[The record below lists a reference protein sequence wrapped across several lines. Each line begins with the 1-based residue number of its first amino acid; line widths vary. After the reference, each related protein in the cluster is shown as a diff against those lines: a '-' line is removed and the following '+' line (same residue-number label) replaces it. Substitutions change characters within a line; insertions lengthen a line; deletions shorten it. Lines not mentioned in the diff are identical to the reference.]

1 MNSKDV
7 LPQLAQNNLPVL
19 ANKDQLIL
27 YEQILR
33 DKELSVQYGPIL
45 IQQWTNDLVENFGH
59 ELILHILLDAVAIHF
74 HDVNFCSLV
83 REQIEKIDP
92 FMVTNFICHRC
103 LDLLERDS
111 FRGVLIFD
119 FYVNN
124 STVGFTAESKLTQ
137 QLYQH
142 FFDMFRTKQLT
153 SDQRNILKQLLEQ
166 AQDPT
171 ILLQLSD
178 NTPYQEKLIDSLFH
192 DFGDDNVNVIAMSTV
207 LHFGCSQMFTHIE
220 FYFSI
225 FQKEYPKSSIVLYS
239 IFENLLHANISFSPY
254 YDQITSV
261 LPYHMQLT
269 DNDMLVIES
278 NQISVQD
285 RDNCRVFLTNIFFYD
300 PSLKKSFIEQALNH
314 VQSTNWKQREAG
326 AMVLGI
332 CMRQATE
339 CDTIVEKI
347 TPLMDDD
354 QSLVRLS
361 AFECLAHVRQLTS
374 IAQVVSLGMSLLHD
388 PRLYIYDATIEAF
401 ILLNGTNMRNL
412 EPFLNNLYKEL
423 QRIIITADNSVL
435 YNIFM
440 LVDDTYHPKSAKK
453 QVMDMV
459 LNRAAELYFQEQ
471 GGTELLHNI
480 LDSVET
486 IDTIGE
492 QLFIYSMQHVHDVI
506 EMIRITGTIF
516 EKSHVEYSVLCEYN
530 VLEYLKNN
538 DVGVDVAI
546 SMMISLIKGPS
557 SIQIVIDQLD
567 DWVTL
572 INSDPMQSRNHA
584 WYELIV
590 RVEEAVLEP
599 YMDQIVECFNGGEE
613 GYCKLVMAA
622 LAYLP
627 SMLEENKDD
636 LEPLIDIENVY
647 DMSYKDAVI
656 FAKTFSR
663 ALQNINAVSGAFESH
678 YDKYVAFVTNHFAY
692 SNLDDVGLDIGK
704 TVSLY
709 KQYWTV
715 DTPPFIMDATRLYN
729 SQGRRQLLLQD
740 CTTIRFTDVI
750 IKIYL

>member
-1 MNSKDV
+1 MNFEDV
-7 LPQLAQNNLPVL
+7 LPQLAQNKLPVL

-27 YEQILR
+27 YEQTLR
-33 DKELSVQYGPIL
+33 DKELSVQYGSLL
-45 IQQWTNDLVENFGH
+45 IQQWTNDLIEYFGH
-59 ELILHILLDAVAIHF
+59 ELILHILLDVVAIHF
-74 HDVNFCSLV
+74 SDVNFCSSV

-111 FRGVLIFD
+111 FRGVLIFH
-119 FYVNN
+119 FYVNK
-124 STVGFTAESKLTQ
+124 STAGFTESKLTQ

-153 SDQRNILKQLLEQ
+153 SNQKNILKQLLEK

-178 NTPYQEKLIDSLFH
+178 DTTYKEKLIDSLFH
-192 DFGDDNVNVIAMSTV
+192 DFGDDKVNVIAMSTV
-207 LHFGCSQMFTHIE
+207 LHFGCSQMFIHIE

-225 FQKEYPKSSIVLYS
+225 FKKEYPKSSIVLYS
-239 IFENLLHANISFSPY
+239 IFENLLHANISFSTY

-300 PSLKKSFIEQALNH
+300 PWITKAFIEQALDH
-314 VQSTNWKQREAG
+314 VQSKNWKQREAG

-332 CMRQATE
+332 CMRQE
-339 CDTIVEKI
+339 IENDIIVEKI

-354 QSLVRLS
+354 QPLVRLS
-361 AFECLAHVRQLTS
+361 AFECLVHVRQLSS
-374 IAQVVSLGMSLLHD
+374 ISQAVLLGMSLLRD
-388 PRLYIYDATIEAF
+388 PCLYIYNATIEAF
-401 ILLNGTNMRNL
+401 ILLNRTNMRNL

-423 QRIIITADNSVL
+423 QRIIITADYNVL

-440 LVDDTYHPKSAKK
+440 LVDDTYHPKSVKK
-453 QVMDMV
+453 QVMNMV

-492 QLFIYSMQHVHDVI
+492 QLYIYSMQHVHDVI
-506 EMIRITGTIF
+506 EMLRITGTIF
-516 EKSHVEYSVLCEYN
+516 EKSHVAYSVLCEYN

-546 SMMISLIKGPS
+546 SMMISLVKGPS

-572 INSDPMQSRNHA
+572 INSDPMQSKNPI

-590 RVEEAVLEP
+590 RVEEHVLEP
-599 YMDQIVECFNGGEE
+599 YMDQIVECFNGGED

-627 SMLEENKDD
+627 LMSEENKDD
-636 LEPLIDIENVY
+636 LKPLIEIENVY

-656 FAKTFSR
+656 FAKTLSR

-678 YDKYVAFVTNHFAY
+678 YDKYIAFVTNHFAY
-692 SNLDDVGLDIGK
+692 SNLADVGLEIGK

-709 KQYWTV
+709 KRYWTA
-715 DTPPFIMDATRLYN
+715 DTPPFIMDAVRLYN
-729 SQGRRQLLLQD
+729 SQGRYQLLLQD
-740 CTTIRFTDVI
+740 CTTTRFTDVI
-750 IKIYL
+750 IKTHS